1 MIIGIHRCWT
11 NTLER
16 LEARGDLADWFLPFL
31 RKADTTLNFE
41 AYHAHKDDLSTDVI
55 ALESLDAPLDD
66 LAVANWMISFVNA
79 FNKTDI
85 QAA

>member
-1 MIIGIHRCWT
+1 MIIGIHKCWT

-16 LEARGDLADWFLPFL
+16 FETRGDLADWLPPFL
-31 RKADTTLNFE
+31 RKADITLNFE
-41 AYHAHKDDLSTDVI
+41 AYHVHKDDLSTDGI

>member
-55 ALESLDAPLDD
+55 ALESLDV
-66 LAVANWMISFVNA
+66 AVVNWMISFVSA
-79 FNKTDI
+79 FNKSDI

>member
-16 LEARGDLADWFLPFL
+16 FETRGDLADWLPPFL

-55 ALESLDAPLDD
+55 ALESLDV
-66 LAVANWMISFVNA
+66 AVVNWMISFVSA

>member
-55 ALESLDAPLDD
+55 ALESLDV
-66 LAVANWMISFVNA
+66 AVVSWMISFVSA